1 MFSEWPFYRSR
12 LSMLDMV
19 FHKSDPR
26 ISEAYDERLVPD
38 ELKHFGDALREELS
52 ESIDSLLALT
62 GQKSIMDKDPQGKE
76 SMNIRA
82 GYLQPLHY
90 LQIELLDRI
99 RKAGDD
105 VHNSVLERAMMVTI
119 AGIAIGMRN
128 TG

>member
-1 MFSEWPFYRSR
+1 ME
-12 LSMLDMV
+12 
-19 FHKSDPR
+19 
-26 ISEAYDERLVPD
+26 
-38 ELKHFGDALREELS
+38 
-52 ESIDSLLALT
+52 
-62 GQKSIMDKDPQGKE
+62 
-76 SMNIRA
+76 IRA

-105 VHNSVLERAMMVTI
+105 AQNTSLERAMMVTI